1 MKQARL
7 LGQMLK
13 KLFRLLRIALAYLL
27 LELLYIMQLMIP
39 SVKIKFGL
47 YYSAYVTVAIYCQPG

>member
-1 MKQARL
+1 MEQARL

-27 LELLYIMQLMIP
+27 LELVYIMQLTIP

-47 YYSAYVTVAIYCQPG
+47 YYSA